1 MNPAWRTWR
10 LTMDWYKTHEEERR
24 PLRPLRMREAGEP
37 PGAWERPGVAEA
49 AMTTAENIKSLP
61 GGDAEETREGLTLL
75 FLNAIADGPGRR
87 TDTGQYP
94 DKPPPGFRGGSPR
107 LRTLARI
114 LNSRTDLEKPPFLS
128 RTGPVADSRRCRRL
142 RYGRRIPETR
152 LRGID
157 GGHVFSARGPMGHGL
172 SARRRYSFRPRK
184 ALAGCRRFQA

>member
-1 MNPAWRTWR
+1 MTKR
-10 LTMDWYKTHEEERR
+10 LAEERGVRRPEGKTHEEERR

-107 LRTLARI
+107 LRTLAGT
-114 LNSRTDLEKPPFLS
+114 LNSRTASKNPVSFTDRPCGRFPALPPSSLWAPHSGNTPS
-128 RTGPVADSRRCRRL
+128 RN
-142 RYGRRIPETR
+142 
-152 LRGID
+152 
-157 GGHVFSARGPMGHGL
+157 
-172 SARRRYSFRPRK
+172 
-184 ALAGCRRFQA
+184 